1 MKYVVKFTNG
11 YWKVFD
17 TERYEDASIHNLR
30 SEAEVH
36 CVRMNSRK
44 AGNK

>member
-17 TERYEDASIHNLR
+17 AQEYRDVSMHGLRTDA
-30 SEAEVH
+30 E
-36 CVRMNSRK
+36 K
-44 AGNK
+44 ACQRLNAQR